1 MSMTKER
8 PAREPVVYT
17 VAEAAKLLGF
27 SPKFVYDL
35 TKRGELETIRIGK
48 RILIPRE
55 GFHAKF
61 GH

>member
-1 MSMTKER
+1 MSMKER
-8 PAREPVVYT
+8 PAREPVIYT
-17 VAEAAKLLGF
+17 VEEVSRMLGF
-27 SPKFVYDL
+27 SRKYVYDM
-35 TKRGELETIRIGK
+35 TKRGELQTIRIGK